1 MKVMVVEVN
10 NAIGRDICTNAD
22 DVIVITGYS
31 FMITDGSVV
40 SILSVSAIYQDI

>member
-10 NAIGRDICTNAD
+10 NAIGRDIY
-22 DVIVITGYS
+22 IVVTGYS

-40 SILSVSAIYQDI
+40 SILCVSAIYQDI